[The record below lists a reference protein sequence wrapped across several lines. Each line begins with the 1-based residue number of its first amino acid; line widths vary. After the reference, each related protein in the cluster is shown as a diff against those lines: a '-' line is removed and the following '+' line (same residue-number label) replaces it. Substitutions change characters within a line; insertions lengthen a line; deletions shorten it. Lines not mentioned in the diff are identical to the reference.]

1 MTRAEAE
8 KLRQAIVDVSE
19 NIPNETAVDVP
30 YLFPVWQSGVEYGVG
45 DRLRYRLTLYTCVQE
60 HVSQDDWTPDVT
72 QALWKRTSDPTEE
85 WPEWIQPLGSED
97 AYHLGDK
104 VSHNDKH
111 WVSAADNNVWEPGVY
126 GWEEAK

>member
-1 MTRAEAE
+1 MNRAEAT
-8 KLRQAIVDVSE
+8 KLRDAIVLASE
-19 NIPNETAVDVP
+19 SLPDETASEVP
-30 YLFPVWQSGVEYGVG
+30 YLFPVWESGVGYSVG
-45 DRLRYRLTLYTCVQE
+45 DRVRYGVLLYSCIQDHT
-60 HVSQDDWTPDVT
+60 SQDDWTPDVT
-72 QALWKRTSDPTEE
+72 QALWKRTSDPAEE

-111 WVSAADNNVWEPGVY
+111 WVSTADNNVWEPGVY